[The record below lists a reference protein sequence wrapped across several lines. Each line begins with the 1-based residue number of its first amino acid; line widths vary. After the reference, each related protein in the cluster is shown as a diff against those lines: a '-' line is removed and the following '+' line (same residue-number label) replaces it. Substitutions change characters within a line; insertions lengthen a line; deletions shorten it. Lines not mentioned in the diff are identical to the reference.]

1 MTDKLHQSFE
11 FHFLSFELK
20 LIEFRQE
27 FLLSSSF
34 ISINISLIDDV
45 ETKIGNMAM
54 KTFL

>member
-1 MTDKLHQSFE
+1 MTEKLHQSFE

-27 FLLSSSF
+27 FLISSTF

-45 ETKIGNMAM
+45 ESKIGNTLM
-54 KTFL
+54 KTF